1 MKYGSQAAFIPACM
15 KSTGHEPVLYG
26 DWPGDVAERGRSGKE
41 TDRAVRYPLA

>member
-1 MKYGSQAAFIPACM
+1 MKYGSQAAFIPACT

-26 DWPGDVAERGRSGKE
+26 DWPGTSPKGGSSGKE